1 MRMLKILLGV
11 FAGVSLVAVI
21 LGLRFWWNYGYSR
34 GARTGII
41 RKVSEKGP
49 PYCKYLSAE
58 LVLQGNLPGQALEVW
73 EFSVDDNSDKNP
85 LVQQLY
91 TAARE
96 GSKVTIQY
104 RQDHKSLYRCTPS
117 EYFATGLER

>member
-1 MRMLKILLGV
+1 MLKILLGV

-104 RQDHKSLYRCTPS
+104 PS
-117 EYFATGLER
+117 SQKYAPSVMLLFCSF

>member
-1 MRMLKILLGV
+1 MLKILLGV

-21 LGLRFWWNYGYSR
+21 FGLRFWWNYGYSR

-73 EFSVDDNSDKNP
+73 EFSVDDNSDKSP

-91 TAARE
+91 AAARD

-104 RQDHKSLYRCTPS
+104 RQDRKSLYRCTPS